1 MTNLIG
7 NARKYATHIWVE
19 ARRTEDT
26 VRITVDDNG
35 PGVPGDQFEDMFKP
49 FVRGEPSRNPETG
62 GVGLG
67 LPIAQDIVTG
77 HGGRIWLEKSAH
89 GGLRVAIELPV

>member
-1 MTNLIG
+1 
-7 NARKYATHIWVE
+7 
-19 ARRTEDT
+19 
-26 VRITVDDNG
+26 
-35 PGVPGDQFEDMFKP
+35 MFKP